1 MASEQELQAYV
12 QKLPAIYRE
21 ILAAFPRIEPSRKA
35 GYGLAFQ
42 TLATDFKSR
51 GSSFGAGEI
60 INACNQLQQHGIV
73 EIKHHLF
80 VHPTGYGERLIGA
93 ITGLPAPA
101 AEVPVLPTP
110 PR

>member
-1 MASEQELQAYV
+1 MASEQELQEYV
-12 QKLPAIYRE
+12 EKLPTIYRE

-42 TLATDFKSR
+42 TLGTDFQSR
-51 GSSFGAGEI
+51 GIGFGTGEI
-60 INACNQLQQHGIV
+60 INACDQLRLHGIV
-73 EIKHHLF
+73 EINHHLF
-80 VHPTGYGERLIGA
+80 VHPTEYGERLIGA
-93 ITGLPAPA
+93 ITGVTAPT